1 MPRPDVEMVRRECRG
16 TRLPHSTRALPPSVT
31 RRRRARGSQLRA
43 AADAANAVDD
53 DDDDGFSAAPRDDGS
68 AGRLHRGMANAYA
81 RVKSGYAL
89 PLHVEEEWRAPS
101 RGSSPPPSSSSFA
114 SSSAFSRAPE
124 QWWARVLTGS
134 GGGAL
139 NEVCGPSGASC
150 FVRLRSPAHPRD
162 THHTNLPRGGCSRPP
177 PALGLMLSGVRREV
191 GLVPPLRRRSRAW
204 DNREERKQAMVARQA
219 RVPPHTTWRR
229 KEDAPERRVSSS
241 FVPSDA
247 R

>member
-1 MPRPDVEMVRRECRG
+1 MPRPDVEMVCRECRG
-16 TRLPHSTRALPPSVT
+16 RRLPHSTRALPPSVT

-43 AADAANAVDD
+43 AADAANAADD

-101 RGSSPPPSSSSFA
+101 RGSSSSSSSFA
-114 SSSAFSRAPE
+114 SSTAFSRAPE

-134 GGGAL
+134 GGAL

-150 FVRLRSPAHPRD
+150 FVRLRSPVLSR
-162 THHTNLPRGGCSRPP
+162 GCSRPP
-177 PALGLMLSGVRREV
+177 PL
-191 GLVPPLRRRSRAW
+191 LV
-204 DNREERKQAMVARQA
+204 
-219 RVPPHTTWRR
+219 
-229 KEDAPERRVSSS
+229 S
-241 FVPSDA
+241 F
-247 R
+247 